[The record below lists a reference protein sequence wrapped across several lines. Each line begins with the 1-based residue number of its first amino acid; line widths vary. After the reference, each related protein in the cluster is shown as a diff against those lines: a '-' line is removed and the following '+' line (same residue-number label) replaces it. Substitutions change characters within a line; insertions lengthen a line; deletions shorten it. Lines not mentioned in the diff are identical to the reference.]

1 MPQGLV
7 RGYLFMTQDNPA
19 RAEPQPKRAIVFF
32 DGQNLFYAAREAFG
46 YTHPNY
52 DVQALAEWV
61 CGQNGWQLEEARFYT
76 GIPTAE
82 DNLKWNTFWSRKLSA
97 MGKLGVYVFT
107 RHLRY
112 RNRPVVLPDGTRT
125 SVLVGQEKGVD
136 VRIALDIV
144 RAAREGRC
152 DVIVVF
158 SQDQDLSEVAEEV
171 RVIARQQSRW
181 LRIVSAFPTSPACAN
196 RRGIDKTD
204 WVKITRQVYDA
215 CLDRRN
221 YHTGETADS

>member
-1 MPQGLV
+1 MPAGSVTL
-7 RGYLFMTQDNPA
+7 
-19 RAEPQPKRAIVFF
+19 AEPQRKRAIVFF

-46 YTHPNY
+46 YVHPNY
-52 DVQALAEWV
+52 DAQALAEWV
-61 CGQNGWQLEEARFYT
+61 CGQNGWQLEEVRFYT
-76 GIPTAE
+76 GIPSIE
-82 DNLKWNTFWSRKLSA
+82 DNPKWNTFWSRKLSA
-97 MGKLGVYVFT
+97 MGKHGIHVFS

-112 RNRPVVLPDGTRT
+112 RNRSVVLPDGTRT
-125 SVLVGQEKGVD
+125 SVLVAQEKGID

-144 RAAREGRC
+144 RAARENRC

-181 LRIVSAFPTSPACAN
+181 LRIVSAFPTSPTCAN

-215 CLDRRN
+215 CLDRRD
-221 YHTGETADS
+221 YDAGGPSDARGV